1 MRDKIVAAAV
11 VPLLVLVAF
20 ALSSC
25 GITAPRA
32 NEGYANL
39 DSPGYAETDRSMSLS
54 LGKTALRFAA
64 TFLDDDPETQAL
76 LRSLDGVRIRTYV
89 VNGDTGNIARNFERM
104 GKRLDKDGW
113 EPVMLVREDDELVQM
128 FARHSSSGMRGLT
141 IVSADDDEVVVVNIM
156 GKIQPDQFG
165 DVMVALEVKD
175 APDVQIASVDN

>member
-1 MRDKIVAAAV
+1 V
-11 VPLLVLVAF
+11 VPVLILVAF

-25 GITAPRA
+25 GITASRA

-64 TFLDDDPETQAL
+64 RFLDDDPETQAL

-89 VNGDTGNIARNFERM
+89 VNGDTGNIAHNFERM
-104 GKRLDKDGW
+104 GNRLDEDGW
-113 EPVMLVREDDELVQM
+113 DPVMLVHEGDELVQM
-128 FARHSSSGMRGLT
+128 FARHSSSGLCGLT
-141 IVSADDDEVVVVNIM
+141 IVSADDEEVVVVNIM

-165 DVMVALEVKD
+165 DVMVALDVED
-175 APDVQIASVDN
+175 APAVQVASVDY